1 MTGKKVEM
9 TEMELRAHTASLQA
23 QQTAHLKKMA
33 GEVGC
38 IMLDSIATS
47 LKSIARSL
55 KKLAGP
61 EIETPTEMQR
71 IFAGLAEAVTASELC
86 AHGMREPDCDI
97 CQGRSRT
104 T

>member
-1 MTGKKVEM
+1 MDQETGFNNEAVYFDS
-9 TEMELRAHTASLQA
+9 ELTNAYT
-23 QQTAHLKKMA
+23 
-33 GEVGC
+33 
-38 IMLDSIATS
+38 LDSIATS

-61 EIETPTEMQR
+61 EMETPTEMQR